1 MRYLLFFFAATLLLT
16 ACDRKL
22 PPPSEEER
30 EAILQDAPEI
40 IVTEDDRISLAGI
53 DSLYLGQPNDEALAA
68 LAELCPKTMDYNTGE
83 IGESASFRGCVFS
96 EPKGEVRSV
105 RVGFWP
111 KIDDRLAT
119 LEVKR
124 ADIELE
130 AVRERFRDFV
140 DDELTVDLLRSGLL
154 EMRSTKYQLMADTDD
169 GPQGPTHITM
179 GYSPKYV
186 DEHGLD

>member
-22 PPPSEEER
+22 PPPSAEER

-40 IVTEDDRISLAGI
+40 IVTDDERISLAGI
-53 DSLYLGQPNDEALAA
+53 ESLYLGQPADEALEA
-68 LAELCPKTMDYNTGE
+68 LDELCPKTMDYQTGE
-83 IGESASFRGCVFS
+83 MGKSASFRGCVFS
-96 EPKGEVRSV
+96 EPKGEVLSV

-124 ADIELE
+124 SDIELD

-140 DDELTVDLLRSGLL
+140 DDDLSVDLLRSGLL

-186 DEHGLD
+186 DEHGID